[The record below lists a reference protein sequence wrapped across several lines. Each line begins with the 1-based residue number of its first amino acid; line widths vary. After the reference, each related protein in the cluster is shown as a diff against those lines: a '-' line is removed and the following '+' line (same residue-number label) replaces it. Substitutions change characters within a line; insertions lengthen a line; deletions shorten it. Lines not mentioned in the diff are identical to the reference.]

1 MFTYDL
7 GDDAELRILEARHAE
22 EFLNFVAANSAYL
35 DEFAT
40 TLAMIIRS

>member
-1 MFTYDL
+1 MKARL
-7 GDDAELRILEARHAE
+7 MLRILEARHGRK
-22 EFLNFVAANSAYL
+22 FLNCIATNRAYL